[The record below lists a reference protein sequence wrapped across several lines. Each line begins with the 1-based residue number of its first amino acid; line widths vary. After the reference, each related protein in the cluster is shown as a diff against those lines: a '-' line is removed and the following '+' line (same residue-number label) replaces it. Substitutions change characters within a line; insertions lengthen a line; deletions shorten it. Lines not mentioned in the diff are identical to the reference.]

1 MREADLADKIK
12 ARLQTISLC
21 DRYTDWMLD
30 KVKIWEREE
39 IGASQSEVQNL
50 SDNIKANEG
59 RMEKLVSA
67 YLDGDVPKEMYL
79 KRKDVL
85 MRSLAALQERKKD
98 FERGRKNWVE
108 PLRAWILDMKQ
119 ADFLSQ
125 SDDLY
130 QIKSFVQKIGTN
142 PLVRDKS
149 PHFGFPPP
157 SQFAAV
163 RREELSHAAM
173 RARRA
178 TALSELEVSICGE
191 GGIRTLEGISP
202 LTP

>member
-1 MREADLADKIK
+1 
-12 ARLQTISLC
+12 
-21 DRYTDWMLD
+21 MLD

-39 IGASQSEVQNL
+39 VGASQNEVQNL
-50 SDNIKANEG
+50 SDGIKANEG

-79 KRKDVL
+79 TQKDTL
-85 MRSLAALQERKKD
+85 MRFLAALREKLKD

-130 QIKSFVQKIGTN
+130 KIKSFVQKIGTN
-142 PLVRDKS
+142 PSVRDKS
-149 PHFGFPPP
+149 PLFGSPPR
-157 SQFAAV
+157 SQFAAE
-163 RREELSHAAM
+163 RREELSHAAP
-173 RARRA
+173 ASRRA
-178 TALSELEVSICGE
+178 TALSEQEVSICGR
-191 GGIRTLEGISP
+191 GGT
-202 LTP
+202 